1 MVMMVAC
8 QLHVEVNVTASD
20 LGREILDQPATQ
32 SNGEGTVK
40 DILRIYL

>member
-1 MVMMVAC
+1 MVVVAC

-32 SNGEGTVK
+32 RIGEGTVK
-40 DILRIYL
+40 DILVIYL